1 MKRYTVHWDHRPPK
15 NQVYKAD
22 DIVYAKTGSIATLMK
37 DDKEFVLISNFQ
49 SIMIEDIEE

>member
-49 SIMIEDIEE
+49 SIVIEDIEE